1 MKEDEKYR
9 ITWEKQQQD
18 GTWEKHDPIETQSFA
33 LLADKGG
40 GIGVDAILMNIS
52 NKDLALMIVH
62 VPPLRETVVEFLPPI
77 LLAYKLLGEQQ
88 KGEEAD
94 GDPGEEI
101 DVEKLLTF
109 VESRMDGKNADTA
122 VMDEDPAPAR
132 KKGWLRRL
140 FKK

>member
-1 MKEDEKYR
+1 MKKDEKYR

-33 LLADKGG
+33 LLTDKGG
-40 GIGVDAILMNIS
+40 GIGVNAIFMNIS
-52 NKDLALMIVH
+52 NKDLALMFVH
-62 VPPLRETVVEFLPPI
+62 VPPLRETVAEFLPPI
-77 LLAYKLLGEQQ
+77 LLANKLLGKQQ

-101 DVEKLLTF
+101 DVEKLLTC
-109 VESRMDGKNADTA
+109 VEKTADGKNADTA
-122 VMDEDPAPAR
+122 VMDEDLAPAR